1 MTLSIPLADILAF
14 RKLTRAYFAFL
25 EVLFSSHIVFVL
37 NLDTNTFMHIV
48 GSLESGLKGLD
59 TNISSQCASAVDNL
73 AAYYF
78 NNITMGEVPTS
89 PTAINLARHI
99 ADCPNL
105 FPEILKT
112 LFEIV
117 LFEDCGNQWS
127 LSRPMLSLTII
138 SEQIFSDLKAQ
149 ILASQPV
156 DQHQRLALCF
166 DKLMADVTRSLDS
179 KNRDKFTQNLTV
191 FRHEFRVK

>member
-1 MTLSIPLADILAF
+1 MTCQHSW
-14 RKLTRAYFAFL
+14 
-25 EVLFSSHIVFVL
+25 HI
-37 NLDTNTFMHIV
+37 
-48 GSLESGLKGLD
+48 
-59 TNISSQCASAVDNL
+59 
-73 AAYYF
+73 Y
-78 NNITMGEVPTS
+78 
-89 PTAINLARHI
+89 
-99 ADCPNL
+99 CPNL